1 LSDYSTMIDFF
12 DEYILH
18 YKELLAFENQKLEL
32 IVANN
37 VTELSNCLSK
47 EQALIMK
54 GNSLEKK
61 RISLMN
67 EQGLSDIK
75 FGEIIDN
82 SPKEF
87 STRLKSSYSEL
98 SKYVNEVKRINT
110 NAMEIVNGKLSAVE
124 SKLSKTNNDTYDVKG
139 GKKRESNSTS
149 ALTKNI

>member
-1 LSDYSTMIDFF
+1 MIDFF